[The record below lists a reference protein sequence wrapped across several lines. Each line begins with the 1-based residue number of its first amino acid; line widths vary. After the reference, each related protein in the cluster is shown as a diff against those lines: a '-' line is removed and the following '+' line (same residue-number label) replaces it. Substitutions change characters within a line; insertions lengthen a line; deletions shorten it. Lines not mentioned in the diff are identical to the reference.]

1 MPGAHSFSSANGPHG
16 VPVARQHVGLRELDS
31 PPDDRLRTLPPTS
44 DLSLDTFECM
54 PHFLVTGANGQIG
67 SELVEVLRE
76 RHDPSQVVR
85 LDLQSPPAPNGRPP
99 DAPFEVVD
107 VRDREALAEAI
118 TRHEID
124 TVYHLA
130 SLLSAT
136 GEQHPDRAWDVN
148 LGGLKNVLD
157 LAQTHDLQVFWPSS
171 IAVFGPST
179 PTVDTPQ
186 NTVLDPAT
194 MYGVTKRSGEL
205 LCQYYHRRYDLDV
218 RSLRYPG
225 LVSYKTAPG
234 GGTTDYAVDM
244 LTAAAEGRD
253 YTCFLPPDAR
263 LPMMYMPDAI
273 QATLVLMNADAEALS
288 VRDSYNVA
296 AFSFAPRDL
305 VAAIQRYRPSFSCTY
320 EPDERQQIA
329 DDWPSSVDDRAARE
343 DWNWTSQYD
352 LNAMTKDMLDHL
364 REGERESGSVGA

>member
-1 MPGAHSFSSANGPHG
+1 MSHI
-16 VPVARQHVGLRELDS
+16 
-31 PPDDRLRTLPPTS
+31 
-44 DLSLDTFECM
+44 
-54 PHFLVTGANGQIG
+54 LVTGANGQIG

-76 RHDPSQVVR
+76 RHGPAGVVR
-85 LDLQSPPAPNGRPP
+85 LDLKPPPSPNGQPP
-99 DAPFEVVD
+99 DAPFEVAD
-107 VRDREALAEAI
+107 VRDREVLADVIA
-118 TRHEID
+118 RHEID

-136 GEQHPDRAWDVN
+136 GEQQPDRAWDVN
-148 LGGLKNVLD
+148 MGGLKNILD

-179 PTVDTPQ
+179 PKTDTPQ

-225 LVSYKTAPG
+225 LISYKTAPG

-244 LTAAAEGRD
+244 CTRAAEGAD
-253 YTCFLPPDAR
+253 YSCFLERDAR

-273 QATLVLMNADAEALS
+273 RATLNLMGADPAALS

-296 AFSFAPRDL
+296 AFSFSPEEL
-305 VAAIQRYRPSFSCTY
+305 AASLRRHVPGFSCTY
-320 EPDERQQIA
+320 EPDKRQRIA
-329 DDWPSSVDDRAARE
+329 DAWPSTVDDTAART
-343 DWNWTSQYD
+343 DWGWAPEYD
-352 LNAMTKDMLDHL
+352 LDAMTEDMLSHL
-364 REGERESGSVGA
+364 RTGERVSGGEGA